1 VTAGPKPR
9 RVLAAV
15 DAWQRAHA
23 VAGFPIAVAKKF
35 GDDRASSL
43 AALMAYYA
51 FLSMFPLLLVFV
63 SVLGFV
69 LEDDPSLQEDIVDTA
84 LARVPVIGPQIS
96 GQVEPLT
103 GSGLALAI
111 GIGGALWAG
120 LGVTNALG
128 RAFETVWDVPKLEQR
143 SGLKARAWGIV
154 VLLVLA
160 VALIAST
167 VAAGL
172 AVGGALGEA
181 AQQSG
186 ALLIA
191 LVVNSVI
198 FVAVFGLLTVR
209 PRRLRDVVPGAMIA
223 SAGSLALQAIGGWYV
238 DRAVVNASDTY
249 GTFALVI
256 GLLSWFLL
264 GAHLIVLAAE
274 VNVVLHRRL
283 WPRALTGDLGP
294 ADRAALER
302 RALAARADERQEIE
316 VRFRDPLP

>member
-1 VTAGPKPR
+1 VAPGPKQA
-9 RVLAAV
+9 LARF

-23 VAGFPIAVAKKF
+23 FAAIPVAVIKKF

-63 SVLGFV
+63 SVLGHV

-84 LARVPVIGPQIS
+84 LARIPVIGAQIS

-103 GSGLALAI
+103 GSGVALAI
-111 GIGGALWAG
+111 GLGGALWAG

-128 RAFETVWDVPKLEQR
+128 RAFDEIWDVPRLEQR
-143 SGLKARAWGIV
+143 SGIKARARGIV

-172 AVGGALGEA
+172 ATGGALGA
-181 AQQSG
+181 AGRQIATLTLAFAVN
-186 ALLIA
+186 AL
-191 LVVNSVI
+191 I

-209 PRRLRDVVPGAMIA
+209 PRRLRDVLPGAMIT
-223 SAGSLALQAIGGWYV
+223 SAGSLVLQAVGGWYV
-238 DRAVVNASDTY
+238 DRAVVNATETY

-264 GAHLIVLAAE
+264 GSLLIVLAAE

-283 WPRALTGDLGP
+283 WPRALTGALGP

-302 RALAARADERQEIE
+302 SALAAQSDERQEIE
-316 VRFRDPLP
+316 VRFRQG